1 MEKLFENKTTYTK
14 DTYMEFLRFH
24 TRIFNAPYMAY
35 TIFWSAVFMLCIY
48 LSFSIGNR
56 LQGVLITIIL
66 IGFVL
71 YRVYRP
77 KRVVDKE
84 LESDK
89 ISSNNINTFSF
100 YNGNFTV
107 ENKNGSFSFR
117 YFMLYRV
124 FETDKYFYLYVNKE
138 NAFLLSKKTFSKG
151 TAEEF
156 SEFIK
161 KKCRFKYRLKNRK

>member
-1 MEKLFENKTTYTK
+1 
-14 DTYMEFLRFH
+14 
-24 TRIFNAPYMAY
+24 MAY

-77 KRVVDKE
+77 KRVIDKE

-117 YFMLYRV
+117 YFMLYM
-124 FETDKYFYLYVNKE
+124 NK
-138 NAFLLSKKTFSKG
+138 
-151 TAEEF
+151 
-156 SEFIK
+156 
-161 KKCRFKYRLKNRK
+161 